1 MDDNS
6 TKAATEKADNIYVK
20 VGYPKSPNTMDP
32 RSIDAYYR
40 TVTINNDTFFENM
53 LSARYAGC

>member
-20 VGYPKSPNTMDP
+20 VGYPKSPDTLDAQ
-32 RSIDAYYR
+32 SIAWYYR
-40 TVTINNDTFFENM
+40 PVAIQNNTYFENL
-53 LSARYAGC
+53 LSSR